1 MKVWLHSR
9 KFLKG
14 ENILYY
20 SISKDSKYYVT
31 VTDGIMDVP
40 LMELPSKELADEVAY
55 QLQLAWN
62 EGNSWGRTE
71 MRRQLD
77 PEGFGKETAERLQK
91 FKTMN
96 EMDKKNY
103 SDQIIKQYKTKQQQ
117 IRRQISRWN
126 K

>member
-1 MKVWLHSR
+1 M
-9 KFLKG
+9 
-14 ENILYY
+14 YY